1 MHDALRNR
9 LLRRIESL
17 PDRQIYQVLDYIEFL
32 EEKYGDREGEQEP
45 TGFQRFAERLEDS
58 LRKRTVR
65 PAVIREAFQL
75 LAAADRGLSNV
86 SAAGQKFL
94 RDLNGSG
101 ERTGDSGER
110 TGDSGERTE
119 GAGEMR
125 RETDDAPGPSARE
138 DDASAE

>member
-1 MHDALRNR
+1 MHDVLRNR
-9 LLRRIESL
+9 LLRKIESL

-32 EEKYGDREGEQEP
+32 EEKYGEREGEQEL

-94 RDLNGSG
+94 RDLNGPG
-101 ERTGDSGER
+101 ERGESPGESKEGGGEVRGER
-110 TGDSGERTE
+110 EDSPGASPRT
-119 GAGEMR
+119 
-125 RETDDAPGPSARE
+125 DQ
-138 DDASAE
+138 ASSD

>member
-1 MHDALRNR
+1 MHDVLRNR
-9 LLRRIESL
+9 LLRKIESL
-17 PDRQIYQVLDYIEFL
+17 PDGQIYQVLDYIEFL
-32 EEKYGDREGEQEP
+32 EDKYGEREGEQEP

-58 LRKRTVR
+58 LRKRTVK

-101 ERTGDSGER
+101 ERGQ
-110 TGDSGERTE
+110 
-119 GAGEMR
+119 GAGGTR
-125 RETDDAPGPSARE
+125 SARDE
-138 DDASAE
+138 VSGSSARDEEASSR

>member
-1 MHDALRNR
+1 MHDVLRNR
-9 LLRRIESL
+9 LLRKIESL

-32 EEKYGDREGEQEP
+32 EEKYGEREGEQEP

-94 RDLNGSG
+94 RDLNGPG
-101 ERTGDSGER
+101 ERAGSSREREEGGGEARAEEDDS
-110 TGDSGERTE
+110 SGT
-119 GAGEMR
+119 
-125 RETDDAPGPSARE
+125 SARTDGAPSE
-138 DDASAE
+138 

>member
-32 EEKYGDREGEQEP
+32 EEKYGEGEAEQEP

-94 RDLNGSG
+94 RDLNGAGERSGSSG
-101 ERTGDSGER
+101 EPKEDGGEVRGER
-110 TGDSGERTE
+110 DDSSGTSPRAAE
-119 GAGEMR
+119 
-125 RETDDAPGPSARE
+125 
-138 DDASAE
+138 ASSE

>member
-1 MHDALRNR
+1 MHDVLRNR
-9 LLRRIESL
+9 LLRKIESL

-32 EEKYGDREGEQEP
+32 EDKYGEREDEQEP

-94 RDLNGSG
+94 RDLNGPG
-101 ERTGDSGER
+101 ERGESSREPTEGGGEARGER
-110 TGDSGERTE
+110 DGSSGTS
-119 GAGEMR
+119 R
-125 RETDDAPGPSARE
+125 RAAE
-138 DDASAE
+138 ASSE

>member
-32 EEKYGDREGEQEP
+32 EEKYGEREGEQEP

-94 RDLNGSG
+94 RDLNGPG
-101 ERTGDSGER
+101 ERRESSREPKDDDGEARSERGDS
-110 TGDSGERTE
+110 SGTSPH
-119 GAGEMR
+119 
-125 RETDDAPGPSARE
+125 APE
-138 DDASAE
+138 ASSE

>member
-1 MHDALRNR
+1 MHDVLRNR
-9 LLRRIESL
+9 LLRKIESL

-32 EEKYGDREGEQEP
+32 EEKYGEPEDEQET

-94 RDLNGSG
+94 RDLNGPG
-101 ERTGDSGER
+101 ERAKSSSEPEEGDGEAPSERDDSSGTSPR
-110 TGDSGERTE
+110 ATE
-119 GAGEMR
+119 GSSE
-125 RETDDAPGPSARE
+125 
-138 DDASAE
+138 

>member
-1 MHDALRNR
+1 MHDVLRNR
-9 LLRRIESL
+9 LLRKIESL

-32 EEKYGDREGEQEP
+32 EEKYGEQEGEQEP

-86 SAAGQKFL
+86 SAAGQKLL
-94 RDLNGSG
+94 RDLNGTG
-101 ERTGDSGER
+101 ERRESSAEPKEDGGEV
-110 TGDSGERTE
+110 
-119 GAGEMR
+119 R
-125 RETDDAPGPSARE
+125 RERDDSSGTSRRAAE
-138 DDASAE
+138 ASSE

>member
-1 MHDALRNR
+1 MHDVLRNR
-9 LLRRIESL
+9 LLRKIESL

-32 EEKYGDREGEQEP
+32 EEKYGEREAEQEP

-94 RDLNGSG
+94 RDLNGAGERSESSG
-101 ERTGDSGER
+101 EPKEDGGEVRGESDDS
-110 TGDSGERTE
+110 SGTS
-119 GAGEMR
+119 R
-125 RETDDAPGPSARE
+125 RAAE
-138 DDASAE
+138 ASSE

>member
-9 LLRRIESL
+9 LLRKIESL

-94 RDLNGSG
+94 RDLNGSD
-101 ERTGDSGER
+101 ERKGGSGESR
-110 TGDSGERTE
+110 EGASAIRRE
-119 GAGEMR
+119 GAGAIR
-125 RETDDAPGPSARE
+125 RE
-138 DDASAE
+138 DDTPGTTPREDEAPSR

>member
-1 MHDALRNR
+1 MHDVLRNR
-9 LLRRIESL
+9 LLRKIESL

-32 EEKYGDREGEQEP
+32 EEKYGEQEGEQEP

-86 SAAGQKFL
+86 SAAGQKLL
-94 RDLNGSG
+94 RDLNGTG
-101 ERTGDSGER
+101 ERRESSAEPKEDGGEVRGER
-110 TGDSGERTE
+110 DDSSATS
-119 GAGEMR
+119 R
-125 RETDDAPGPSARE
+125 RAAE
-138 DDASAE
+138 ASSE

>member
-17 PDRQIYQVLDYIEFL
+17 PDRRIYQVLDYIEFL
-32 EEKYGDREGEQEP
+32 EGKYGEREGEREP
-45 TGFQRFAERLEDS
+45 TAFQRFAERLEDG
-58 LRKRTVR
+58 LRRRTVR

-94 RDLNGSG
+94 RDLNGSD
-101 ERTGDSGER
+101 E
-110 TGDSGERTE
+110 E
-119 GAGEMR
+119 GAGSRVEPAR
-125 RETDDAPGPSARE
+125 AGGGAEPAGEVDARE
-138 DDASAE
+138 DASPDSPPREAEDTR

>member
-1 MHDALRNR
+1 MHDVLRNR
-9 LLRRIESL
+9 LLRKIESL

-32 EEKYGDREGEQEP
+32 EEKYGDREGEPEP
-45 TGFQRFAERLEDS
+45 TGFQRFAEKLEDS

-94 RDLNGSG
+94 RDLNGSD
-101 ERTGDSGER
+101 ERKGGSGKR
-110 TGDSGERTE
+110 RE
-119 GAGEMR
+119 GAGAIR
-125 RETDDAPGPSARE
+125 RE
-138 DDASAE
+138 DDTPGTSPRDDEAPSG

>member
-1 MHDALRNR
+1 MHDVLRNR
-9 LLRRIESL
+9 LLRKIESL
-17 PDRQIYQVLDYIEFL
+17 PDRQVYQVLDYIEFL
-32 EEKYGDREGEQEP
+32 EEKYGEREGEQEP

-94 RDLNGSG
+94 RDLNGPSERGESSG
-101 ERTGDSGER
+101 EPTEGGREVRGER
-110 TGDSGERTE
+110 DDSSTTSPRADE
-119 GAGEMR
+119 
-125 RETDDAPGPSARE
+125 
-138 DDASAE
+138 ASSR

>member
-32 EEKYGDREGEQEP
+32 EEKYGEREDEQEP

-101 ERTGDSGER
+101 ERGESSREPREGDGEVPSERGDS
-110 TGDSGERTE
+110 SGTSPR
-119 GAGEMR
+119 
-125 RETDDAPGPSARE
+125 APEAPSG
-138 DDASAE
+138 

>member
-1 MHDALRNR
+1 MHDVLRNR
-9 LLRRIESL
+9 LLRKIESL

-32 EEKYGDREGEQEP
+32 EEKYGEREEEQEP

-58 LRKRTVR
+58 LRKRTVK

-94 RDLNGSG
+94 RDLNGPG
-101 ERTGDSGER
+101 ERRESSRGPTAGGGEARGESDDSSR
-110 TGDSGERTE
+110 TS
-119 GAGEMR
+119 R
-125 RETDDAPGPSARE
+125 RAAE
-138 DDASAE
+138 ASS